1 MSPNDAEHQSSRL
14 CCRTRVLFEIMIWW
28 KKTDKGKTPKT
39 GLSLLSL
46 PPHYHPVRDCTRL
59 ERGFSGRYHEH
70 ASANRVVSEPLTEFW
85 LQPKIGWKIEKNKGE
100 NGLKSA
106 WKWCHFDHRR
116 MAVFG
121 CQTNAPFF
129 ATRFAWRASVANNS
143 FSFFLATRA
152 RLIKFFISL

>member
-1 MSPNDAEHQSSRL
+1 MQ
-14 CCRTRVLFEIMIWW
+14 VLFEIMIWW

-46 PPHYHPVRDCTRL
+46 PPHYHPVRDCSRL
-59 ERGFSGRYHEH
+59 ERGFSRRYHEQ

-100 NGLKSA
+100 NGLN
-106 WKWCHFDHRR
+106 RR
-116 MAVFG
+116 ENGAILTTEEWQFLGVK
-121 CQTNAPFF
+121 QTPLSSLPGSHGG
-129 ATRFAWRASVANNS
+129 RASRNAKNS

>member
-1 MSPNDAEHQSSRL
+1 M
-14 CCRTRVLFEIMIWW
+14 RVLFEIMIWW

-46 PPHYHPVRDCTRL
+46 PPHYHPVRDGTRL
-59 ERGFSGRYHEH
+59 ERGFFGRYHEQ

-85 LQPKIGWKIEKNKGE
+85 LQPKIDWKIEKNEGE

-106 WKWCHFDHRR
+106 WKWRHFDHRR

-129 ATRFAWRASVANNS
+129 ATRFTWRASIAKTRKIVLI
-143 FSFFLATRA
+143 FSYHYNFE
-152 RLIKFFISL
+152 FIYAIVWCSIV